1 MLHQSL
7 LKTLI
12 AAGLV
17 ILASR
22 PCAADD
28 MLIVP
33 GKRIGAVTVGMSRA
47 QAGKVL
53 GAPSSSNDLS
63 PHRVNVTWP
72 LPGKGDIHVQFVDGK
87 AARVG
92 TTAKEYATA
101 DGLAGGASVAKMR
114 SLHPTASE
122 TDYEIRR
129 KGGVAAQCY
138 DDVAAGIGFEFDK
151 GPAQQEFVLRAI
163 YVHAPG
169 KAMACNRKDDPR
181 ALEHVDAT
189 KSGP

>member
-1 MLHQSL
+1 MLRQYLFKSL
-7 LKTLI
+7 IIVGLTLV
-12 AAGLV
+12 APS
-17 ILASR
+17 SR
-22 PCAADD
+22 AADD
-28 MLIVP
+28 MLIVA
-33 GKRIGAVTVGMSRA
+33 GKRVGTVTVGMTRT
-47 QAGKVL
+47 QAEKLL
-53 GAPSSSNDLS
+53 GAPSSSGDLS
-63 PHRVNVTWP
+63 PHRTNVTWP

-114 SLHPTASE
+114 SLHPAVTE

-129 KGGVAAQCY
+129 KGGVSAQCY

-151 GPAQQEFVLRAI
+151 GPAQRDFVLRTI

-169 KAMACNRKDDPR
+169 KATACNRKDDPR

-189 KSGP
+189 KSGS